1 MDNLLNSLPALSF
14 YRFWETV
21 LRGLSIRERSKTH
34 EEPLDLLAICL
45 IFLLPAIVG
54 AQSNAEPSL
63 HVGLAPC
70 QVFSGNLAANTTTH
84 IDVRGVC
91 NVADEATAVV
101 FAVHVTATGTGTLKL
116 WEYDGSQPSA
126 NAMSYN
132 SGTSSSFADVRICAP
147 LWECV
152 NDFSARSTT
161 AITLTLVVQGFY
173 VPPA

>member
-1 MDNLLNSLPALSF
+1 MKNP
-14 YRFWETV
+14 
-21 LRGLSIRERSKTH
+21 SI
-34 EEPLDLLAICL
+34 LLAICL
-45 IFLLPAIVG
+45 IFLLPAVVG

-63 HVGLAPC
+63 HVGTAPC

-84 IDVRGVC
+84 LDVRGVC
-91 NVADEATAVV
+91 GVYEEATAVV

-147 LWECV
+147 LADCF

-161 AITLTLVVQGFY
+161 AITVTLVVEGFY
-173 VPPA
+173 VPPV